1 MRLTAPSVAVPT
13 QGTHVVLP
21 WSAARTDPVGGCCP
35 AMERTNPAELSIFVT
50 AGTEVSDSLSADVP
64 TCRLPPTEPAARLA
78 FPWEGGHTRVRP
90 DETS

>member
-1 MRLTAPSVAVPT
+1 
-13 QGTHVVLP
+13 
-21 WSAARTDPVGGCCP
+21 
-35 AMERTNPAELSIFVT
+35 MERTNPAELSIFVT

-90 DETS
+90 DEMSGAAGAVRWDSGIAVVNNEIATAATAKVTAQTGPFQ